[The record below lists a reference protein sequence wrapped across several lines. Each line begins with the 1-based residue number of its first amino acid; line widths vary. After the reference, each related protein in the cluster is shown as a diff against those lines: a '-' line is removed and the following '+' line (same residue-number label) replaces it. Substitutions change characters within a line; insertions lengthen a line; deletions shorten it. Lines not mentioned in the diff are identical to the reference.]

1 MQRQALSGKPHS
13 RASHA
18 ESNFRMAEPKI
29 GMLSMHPHNK
39 YRFRFTPAM
48 LFSELITNDVGVRA
62 GQIL

>member
-1 MQRQALSGKPHS
+1 
-13 RASHA
+13 
-18 ESNFRMAEPKI
+18 MAEPKI